1 MLYQAYKLGWAAA
14 DKIFPP
20 QCGGCGRW
28 GSRWCAN
35 CRQQVR
41 PITGATCARCGI
53 PIQEHENKQC
63 RRCQTE
69 SRSFAAVRSWAFFEG
84 PVQRAVH
91 KLKYQRDF
99 GLAERLSREL
109 IRLVKSWQP
118 EFELVTV
125 VPLDQDRYRQRGF
138 NQALLLAK
146 PVAWAAGRPCRPEA
160 VFRIRRTVSQ
170 VGLTRSQ
177 RISNVHQAF
186 QADGKF
192 VRGCAVLIIDDV
204 MTTGATIEASSRAL
218 KEAGAEKV
226 YGLTLARSVLA

>member
-1 MLYQAYKLGWAAA
+1 MLYEAYKLGWTAA

-20 QCGGCGRW
+20 QCGGCGKW
-28 GSRWCAN
+28 GSRWCAD

-41 PITGATCARCGI
+41 SITGAICTSCGI
-53 PIQEHENKQC
+53 PLQDQANKKC
-63 RRCQTE
+63 WRCQAE
-69 SRSFAAVRSWAFFEG
+69 RRSFTAVRSWAFFEG

-91 KLKYQRDF
+91 KLKYQRDI

-109 IRLVKSWQP
+109 IRMVESWQP
-118 EFELVTV
+118 EFELVTA
-125 VPLDQDRYRQRGF
+125 VPLDRDRHRQRGF
-138 NQALLLAK
+138 NQALLLAR
-146 PVAWAAGRPCRPEA
+146 PVAWAAGKPCRPEA

-186 QADGKF
+186 QANGKF
-192 VRGCAVLIIDDV
+192 VRGCAVLIVDDV

-218 KEAGAEKV
+218 KKAGAEKV
-226 YGLTLARSVLA
+226 YGLTLARSVLG